1 MSRISFDLSQFKKDI
16 AKEVNKRYIP
26 GFIRQA
32 AVNANPRIK
41 NAFGDAFERTLF
53 ARGLAGNSPGSDFL
67 DVQAQLGFLPSD
79 ENDILDRLREVFED
93 SLNLE
98 NLNLNVRNFKVF
110 LTIDST
116 NLLEDIYSSVDP
128 TYESINWRGESNT
141 VEWLKALTEGWST
154 PGYDITFDFNNEYYD
169 SRSERAVMIKSTGKI
184 WDSEDYNKFAKQ
196 GYDNFIEEAIDD
208 KIFAEEVP
216 RIIFEEFRKVVRE

>member
-53 ARGLAGNSPGSDFL
+53 ARGLAGNSPGNDFL
-67 DVQAQLGFLPSD
+67 DVQAQLGFLPSE

-128 TYESINWRGESNT
+128 TYESINSRGESNT

-154 PGYDITFDFNNEYYD
+154 PGYDITFDFNKEYYD
-169 SRSERAVMIKSTGKI
+169 SRSERAVMVKSTGKI
-184 WDSEDYNKFAKQ
+184 WDSEDYNKFARV